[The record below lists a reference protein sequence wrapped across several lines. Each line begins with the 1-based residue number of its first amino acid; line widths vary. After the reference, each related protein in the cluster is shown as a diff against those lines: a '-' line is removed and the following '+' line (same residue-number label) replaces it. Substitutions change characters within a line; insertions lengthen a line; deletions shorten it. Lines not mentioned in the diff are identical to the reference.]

1 MNHNGTWY
9 ELLCGPCFVLPH
21 HGVLSSH
28 LVAAFLEGG
37 NQIYLYCLPHCTL
50 YGVDRKPWVKFTAL
64 LSMKSL
70 LSIFVNYHHLTAFQI
85 CFLQKV
91 PLAPNA
97 LKIMIFLVWGY
108 AKNSIRAWNLK

>member
-9 ELLCGPCFVLPH
+9 ELLCGLITGFCLLIWWLYFLKA
-21 HGVLSSH
+21 GTKSH
-28 LVAAFLEGG
+28 
-37 NQIYLYCLPHCTL
+37 LYCLPHCTL
-50 YGVDRKPWVKFTAL
+50 YGVDRKPWVKFAAL

-70 LSIFVNYHHLTAFQI
+70 LSILVNYHHLTAFQI

-91 PLAPNA
+91 PLVPNA

-108 AKNSIRAWNLK
+108 ANNSIKAYLGI